1 MCLLNFDLNWFY
13 ENCNK
18 MSNYTYTI
26 RNYHHNDFDNY
37 VRFRMEADKREPSAE
52 LLSPHHIAEEL
63 TVPKYFPERDL
74 FVVKMTG
81 SIIGYLSVFLELE
94 IGRALVECLVHHQHR
109 KKSVAIKLFRYALQH
124 VKKSG
129 VKVAQINMPETNTAA
144 KSLMPHLDFRFI
156 RQFLEL
162 KLDIY
167 NTHLPDVNPDEFNMR
182 TLQRGGEDKLTGLQN
197 RCFIGSWGFN
207 PNTTEDIV
215 YRLNLSGCSPEDV
228 IMAYEGD
235 RPVGYCWT
243 RKIPLAGTDPQE
255 NKGLIHM
262 MGVDPEYRSK
272 GIGKKVLLAG
282 LKYLRCNNICRVE
295 LTVDKENPAARG
307 LYESVGFNEL
317 MILEW
322 YEKKLI

>member
-1 MCLLNFDLNWFY
+1 
-13 ENCNK
+13 

-37 VRFRMEADKREPSAE
+37 VRFRMEAEKREPSAE

-63 TVPKYFPERDL
+63 VVPKYFPERDL
-74 FVVKMTG
+74 FVAKMTG
-81 SIIGYLSVFLELE
+81 SIIGYISVFLELE
-94 IGRALVECLVHHQHR
+94 IGRALVEGLVHHQHR

-124 VKKSG
+124 AKNSG

-156 RQFLEL
+156 RHFLEL
-162 KLDIY
+162 KLYIS

-207 PNTTEDIV
+207 LNTTEDLV

-228 IMAYEGD
+228 IMAFEGD
-235 RPVGYCWT
+235 RPFGSCWT

-262 MGVDPEYRSK
+262 MGVDPEYRNK

-282 LKYLRCNNICRVE
+282 LKYLKCNNICRVE
-295 LTVDKENPAARG
+295 LTVDKENLAARR
-307 LYESVGFNEL
+307 LYESVGFEKASRV
-317 MILEW
+317 EW
-322 YEKKLI
+322 YEKKLK

>member
-1 MCLLNFDLNWFY
+1 
-13 ENCNK
+13 
-18 MSNYTYTI
+18 MSNHTYTI

-37 VRFRMEADKREPSAE
+37 VRFRMEAEKREPSAE

-63 TVPKYFPERDL
+63 AVPKYFPERDL
-74 FVVKMTG
+74 FVAKMTG
-81 SIIGYLSVFLELE
+81 SIIGYISVFLELE

-124 VKKSG
+124 AKKSG

-156 RQFLEL
+156 RHFLEL

-167 NTHLPDVNPDEFNMR
+167 NTHLPDVNPDEFNIR
-182 TLQRGGEDKLTGLQN
+182 TLQRGGEGKLTGLQN

-228 IMAYEGD
+228 IMAYEED

-282 LKYLRCNNICRVE
+282 LKYLRCKNICRVE

-307 LYESVGFNEL
+307 LYESVGFKES
-317 MILEW
+317 MVLEW